1 MHTVNQKKQRK
12 YIDYYNTEEKNES
25 CARCKQKT
33 KTKKKKQKKKTKKVH
48 RFNHLILTYIQS
60 SYVHAVNK
68 NTKIQSTNHLN
79 SSSHLILIRHYSYV
93 HRFLFSNEYSLL
105 SFHSSVCNKR
115 QGKCPLPFYFSSFAE
130 ELELLL
136 LTI

>member
-1 MHTVNQKKQRK
+1 MINVHTVNQKKQRK
-12 YIDYYNTEEKNES
+12 YIDYYNTEEKNDW
-25 CARCKQKT
+25 CARCKQK
-33 KTKKKKQKKKTKKVH
+33 KKKKTKKVH
-48 RFNHLILTYIQS
+48 RFNHLILMYIQS

-79 SSSHLILIRHYSYV
+79 SSPHLILIRHYSYV
-93 HRFLFSNEYSLL
+93 HRFLFSNKYSLL
-105 SFHSSVCNKR
+105 SFYSSVCNKR
-115 QGKCPLPFYFSSFAE
+115 QGKCPLSFYFSSFVE